1 MLKTFNPRTA
11 TAVLLS
17 ALFIAQASQPA
28 SADNAQPRHETK
40 FAVKLGAVTV
50 GKVTFGV
57 ALDGNDYTFT
67 GNGKTQGLADW
78 FAPGKARI
86 KSRGALNGDRHNATD
101 HFLSV
106 TENSKTSTLEMAF
119 AGGEVT
125 NVSLKPDKRK
135 KKKAKKYV
143 LIQPEDLKNVVD
155 PASTMIVPVPLA
167 QAKNPNAV
175 CGRTF
180 RVYDGDTRYDMKLS
194 YKTNKPVKTRGYDG
208 NAYVC
213 KLKYVPVAGHR
224 KGHSSIKRMADN
236 DDMEIWLAPING
248 GTQDQSV
255 FTAIRILVPTWI
267 GTFSAEPEYFGPA
280 ES

>member
-1 MLKTFNPRTA
+1 MPAFVSQSAAALGLA
-11 TAVLLS
+11 ALLVV
-17 ALFIAQASQPA
+17 QAAQPA
-28 SADNAQPRHETK
+28 AAESAPPRHETR
-40 FAVKLGAVTV
+40 FAVKFGALTV

-78 FAPGKARI
+78 FAPGKAVIR
-86 KSRGALNGDRHNATD
+86 SRGVLKGAQHDAAE

-106 TENSKTSTLEMAF
+106 TENSKTSTLQMAF
-119 AGGEVT
+119 AGGKVT
-125 NVSLKPDKRK
+125 NVSLQPDKRK

-143 LIQPEDLKNVVD
+143 LIEPEDLRDVVD
-155 PASTMIVPVPLA
+155 PASTMVVPVPLA
-167 QAKNPNAV
+167 QARDPRAV

-194 YKTNKPVKTRGYDG
+194 YKTNKPVKTNGYEG

-224 KGHSSIKRMADN
+224 KKHKSVEQMAKN

-255 FTAIRILVPTWI
+255 FTAIRILVPTWL

-280 ES
+280 NS